1 MTVGGL
7 ALLVPPFLG
16 PPNGAD
22 DTRQRLLDLAA
33 DPAPTL
39 AKSLIMQLSI
49 LLLLPG
55 VAAII
60 GRAHGR
66 GGRMTVLGGV
76 GFCAGLMGAFTFVVL
91 MGVEASLAQSAPV
104 DTTLVAAAD
113 EIIVSPAAVPAIFL
127 AMLLFHL
134 VALPLL
140 ACGMVRVGQ
149 LRLWA
154 AFAATLG
161 TAFTFFGTGTRIEA
175 AGWLILGVTLAY
187 MGSTLWST
195 QPTTVRNRD
204 VGWAVQSAPRST
216 AV

>member
-1 MTVGGL
+1 MTIGGL
-7 ALLVPPFLG
+7 ALLVPPFLA

-39 AKSLIMQLSI
+39 AKSLIMQVAI

-76 GFCAGLMGAFTFVVL
+76 GFCAGLMGAFTFVAL
-91 MGVEASLAQSAPV
+91 MGVEVSLAQSGSV
-104 DTTLVAAAD
+104 DATLVAAAD

-134 VALPLL
+134 VALPVLTF
-140 ACGMVRVGQ
+140 GMVRAGKLPV
-149 LRLWA
+149 WA
-154 AFAATLG
+154 AVTATLG
-161 TAFTFFGTGTRIEA
+161 TACTFFGTGTRIETV
-175 AGWLILGVTLAY
+175 GWLILGVTLAY

-195 QPTTVRNRD
+195 APTTVRSRD
-204 VGWAVQSAPRST
+204 AELHSSVASAL
-216 AV
+216 

>member
-1 MTVGGL
+1 
-7 ALLVPPFLG
+7 LG

-33 DPAPTL
+33 DPTPTI

-55 VAAII
+55 VVAII
-60 GRAHGR
+60 GRAQGR

-91 MGVEASLAQSAPV
+91 MGVEVSLAQSGSV
-104 DTTLVAAAD
+104 DQTLVAAAD
-113 EIIVSPAAVPAIFL
+113 EIVVSPAAVPAIFL

-134 VALPLL
+134 VALPLMTF
-140 ACGMVRVGQ
+140 GMVRAGQ

-154 AFAATLG
+154 AVTATVG
-161 TAFTFFGTGTRIEA
+161 TVSTFFGTGTRVETV
-175 AGWLILGVTLAY
+175 GWLILGVTLAY
-187 MGSTLWST
+187 MGSTLWSAVS
-195 QPTTVRNRD
+195 TTVPRREAELSGS
-204 VGWAVQSAPRST
+204 VASA
-216 AV
+216 A